1 MNRVLKGL
9 MAISF
14 LLAYDAHGEGRPGQ
28 PTPIAPQG
36 ETSLEAGTAQSKVRV
51 RITTYEAGANEPA
64 GRRMRLAMGTSRVS
78 GVQEI
83 AIQVGSKSL
92 FVPLSV
98 FSDLTDLREGRL
110 RADPKAWILTLAG
123 GDASESYVVT
133 IEFDGERVR
142 RRTLASSLAPKSLLE
157 DTTYYTVVLK
167 DE

>member
-14 LLAYDAHGEGRPGQ
+14 LVACDAHAAGLPGP

-36 ETSLEAGTAQSKVRV
+36 ETRLEAGPAQSKVRV

-64 GRRMRLAMGTSRVS
+64 ARRLRLLTGTSRVS

-98 FSDLTDLREGRL
+98 FCDLTNLREGRL
-110 RADPKAWILTLAG
+110 RADPKASILTLAG

-133 IEFDGERVR
+133 IEFDGERVK
-142 RRTLASSLAPKSLLE
+142 RRTLASSLVPKSLLE
-157 DTTYYTVVLK
+157 DTRYYTVVLK